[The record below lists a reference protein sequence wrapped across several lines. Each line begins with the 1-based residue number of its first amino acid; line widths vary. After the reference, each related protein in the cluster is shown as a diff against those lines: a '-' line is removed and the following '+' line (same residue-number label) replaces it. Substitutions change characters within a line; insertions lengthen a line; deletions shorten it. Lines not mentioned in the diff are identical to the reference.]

1 VLGFDYNTDK
11 IIRSISYHCFSN
23 TFLSQ
28 SQFSALSST
37 HCPRQVYTAS
47 TWASKDA

>member
-1 VLGFDYNTDK
+1 MRVM
-11 IIRSISYHCFSN
+11 
-23 TFLSQ
+23 FLNQ

-47 TWASKDA
+47 HNLLTAD